1 MTGIFLFIID
11 SIFSP
16 GKCEKK
22 DERYL
27 YLSHAVAWFGF
38 KKGAVY

>member
-1 MTGIFLFIID
+1 MTGIFLFIFI

-27 YLSHAVAWFGF
+27 SLSHAALFGF